1 MLFVRCLPFMVF
13 KSFLLNSCCFV
24 TAKYMLYYDNIFELF
39 VVFFVFFFFR
49 FCFVINIFV
58 RFVFCFLR

>member
-1 MLFVRCLPFMVF
+1 MIIILMLFVRCLPFMFF

-39 VVFFVFFFFR
+39 VVFF
-49 FCFVINIFV
+49 FCFVNNIFV